1 VAHPGTLADVLV
13 ALAAVLLRLNDRA
26 VLDDLLEYI
35 VVLAG
40 AELTLQL
47 TLGGT
52 VEDAVVAVPVQ
63 EGDVSY

>member
-1 VAHPGTLADVLV
+1 MFLPRPSDIRKRKAY
-13 ALAAVLLRLNDRA
+13 LRLNDGA
-26 VLDDLLEYI
+26 VLDDLLEHI